1 MRMSTP
7 FQKGR
12 DMRKAI
18 SFFLV
23 SAIVLGLAG
32 CGPTV
37 SAQVVKSDK
46 PRITAPV
53 VEKADLAA
61 LVNSNNAFA
70 FTLYQMLRQA
80 EGNLF
85 YSPYSISQALGMTY
99 AGARGDTE
107 KSMAQALNFTLSQ
120 DRLHPACNSL
130 GSHL

>member
-1 MRMSTP
+1 MRYDIRGYQHH
-7 FQKGR
+7 FKGR

-32 CGPTV
+32 GGPTV

-46 PRITAPV
+46 ARITEPA
-53 VEKADLAA
+53 VEKADLDA

-85 YSPYSISQALGMTY
+85 YSPYSISEALGMTY
-99 AGARGDTE
+99 AGARY
-107 KSMAQALNFTLSQ
+107 AVW
-120 DRLHPACNSL
+120 R
-130 GSHL
+130 